1 MKLTSVGSDSTLRIM
16 EMDGVVELSGSAPGK
31 SVYFQ
36 PDGVCV
42 TLGNVIFQVWWRLQ
56 LYREHDLVFG
66 AGHDFDLVLEETILR
81 E

>member
-1 MKLTSVGSDSTLRIM
+1 MK
-16 EMDGVVELSGSAPGK
+16 MDGVVELSGSAPGR

-42 TLGNVIFQVWWRLQ
+42 TLGNVMIQVWCRQQ

-66 AGHDFDLVLEETILR
+66 AGHDFDSVLEETILR
-81 E
+81 V